1 MAEGFP
7 ALQRLVG
14 MLRGGLE
21 SLGSERV
28 RGREGRGGG
37 RRAYVEGVVGRV
49 VGRVVEGMGE
59 GEGEG

>member
-1 MAEGFP
+1 
-7 ALQRLVG
+7 

-49 VGRVVEGMGE
+49 VEGMGE
-59 GEGEG
+59 GEG